1 MQRGAPE
8 AITMSWSCS
17 CRVEMEMEM
26 DLKMESAMG
35 QSRRFT
41 SDERLLFAEP
51 SAGNDCVI
59 EKDL

>member
-35 QSRRFT
+35 QSRRFK
-41 SDERLLFAEP
+41 SDERLLFAVP
-51 SAGNDCVI
+51 SPGDDCVI
-59 EKDL
+59 KKGL